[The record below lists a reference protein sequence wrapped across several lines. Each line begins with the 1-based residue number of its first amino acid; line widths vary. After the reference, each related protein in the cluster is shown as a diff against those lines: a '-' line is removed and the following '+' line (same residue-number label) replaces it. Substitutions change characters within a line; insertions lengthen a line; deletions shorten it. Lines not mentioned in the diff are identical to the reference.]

1 MAHASV
7 LVPLSVRLTWNTC
20 CDRHQPLLCCSL
32 TRYVCDVTDNG
43 TERFMSLA
51 MTRDER
57 ESFLADLH
65 IGVVAIDDPDPDR
78 APLVAPVWISYE
90 PGGNV
95 RFVTA
100 RVSVKTDLIER
111 IGRLTILVQT
121 ESPPYKYVA
130 VEGSAA
136 VVGQA
141 DETERRALAH
151 RYLGEEIGD
160 AYMVVTA
167 DADDVVVEVVPEIWR
182 TTDFSKMLT

>member
-1 MAHASV
+1 M
-7 LVPLSVRLTWNTC
+7 N
-20 CDRHQPLLCCSL
+20 
-32 TRYVCDVTDNG
+32 
-43 TERFMSLA
+43 LA

-65 IGVVAIDDPDPDR
+65 VGVVAVDDPDPDR

-100 RVSVKTDLIER
+100 RSSVKADLIGR

-121 ESPPYKYVA
+121 ESPPYKYVT
-130 VEGSAA
+130 VQGSAT
-136 VVGQA
+136 VVGRA
-141 DETERRALAH
+141 GEAERRALAH
-151 RYLGEEIGD
+151 RYLGEEIGS
-160 AYMVVTA
+160 AYMDVTA

-182 TTDFSKMLT
+182 TTDFSKMLA